1 MAKHNE
7 LGKQGELAAVNYLKD
22 KGYKII
28 ATNWRY
34 NRLEVDIIAQ
44 DKDWLVFVEVKTR
57 ESDKWGNPEDA
68 VTNNKIAHMIDAAD
82 YYVNENNFDLD
93 IRFDVIS
100 LLKYRSH
107 FEIEHFVDAFMPP
120 LK

>member
-7 LGKQGELAAVNYLKD
+7 LGQQGEFVAVNYLID

-34 NRLEVDIIAQ
+34 NRVEVDIIAQ
-44 DKDWLVFVEVKTR
+44 DDTWLVFVEVKTR
-57 ESDKWGNPEDA
+57 KSDMWGNPEDA
-68 VTNNKIAHMIDAAD
+68 INDNKIARIVNAAD
-82 YYVNENNFDLD
+82 YYVNDNNSDLD

-100 LLKYRSH
+100 LLKQQSG
-107 FEIEHFVDAFMPP
+107 FVIEHFIDAFMSP